1 MNLRIK
7 RLRKEIDSVDL
18 EIMRLMK
25 RRIRLAMRIG
35 NLKKDLVTQNGALE
49 LSSRDQ
55 ERERVI
61 LKNYL
66 RRMESVTTK
75 ARTKNLVRAIIDANP
90 KLTSKQY
97 KL

>member
-35 NLKKDLVTQNGALE
+35 SLKKDLVTQSGALH

-61 LKNYL
+61 LKHYL
-66 RRMESVTTK
+66 RRMESVTTT
-75 ARTKNLVRAIIDANP
+75 ARTKNLVRAIINANP
-90 KLTSKQY
+90 KLTSKQN